1 MYDVSLFLPQYQ
13 CQNFQVIHVWELI
26 KALHDM
32 LMQQHYLNSHQQNNE
47 CKLGHLIAAFLPSVV
62 KKKFT
67 HKEIHKRNI
76 LSHNVSSWCTTKT
89 SKVLKTLERRFAGF
103 SLGHIKVGIAE
114 EKKLRPLKFSGRI
127 LLFQAALW
135 F

>member
-1 MYDVSLFLPQYQ
+1 MQTGLSDCDIPAKCGKKRNSLT
-13 CQNFQVIHVWELI
+13 
-26 KALHDM
+26 
-32 LMQQHYLNSHQQNNE
+32 
-47 CKLGHLIAAFLPSVV
+47 
-62 KKKFT
+62 KKFIR
-67 HKEIHKRNI
+67 EIFCPTMFC
-76 LSHNVSSWCTTKT
+76 SWCTTKT

-114 EKKLRPLKFSGRI
+114 KKKLRPLKFGRRI